1 MGGVSAGGRLDVV
14 VSARAEI
21 VAVTR
26 CGLEQVRARIA
37 AGLEPVGVREL
48 PVGEAVGGTLAV
60 ALRAAT
66 PLPRVDTA
74 AMDGYAVA
82 GPGPWWRVHEQVG
95 YAGRP
100 CSVVLAPG
108 EAVRIATGAAT
119 PLGTTATLRDEHIV
133 TTVVSGKPV
142 VLRAPDAPVRDD
154 TRRQGENWSTGT
166 QLAPA
171 GTRVSAALV
180 SAALSAEAETVTVRG
195 PLRADVVMTGDEIR
209 AVGPLGPGETRDSL
223 GPVLPEFLRCCDI
236 ESTGLWH
243 LTDERDLLRSWLA
256 LKSNAD
262 LVVMVGATGRGAAD
276 HLRTLLADL
285 GARIVVDRVA
295 IRPGGSTLVAQLP
308 DGRVLLGLPGNPLA
322 AVAALLAVGPAV
334 IDALTLRTP
343 GPTMWGRLS
352 DAGVMAGDATRIVP
366 VQQQTGGVWRST
378 GPAHTPH
385 LAGLIGCQ
393 ALAVLPPGTGRGTLV
408 ELLPLPR

>member
-1 MGGVSAGGRLDVV
+1 MT
-14 VSARAEI
+14 SAR
-21 VAVTR
+21 VGVVPAVQ
-26 CGLEQVRARIA
+26 CGLGRVRAQIA
-37 AGLEPVGVREL
+37 ADLEPIAVRER
-48 PVGEAVGGTLAV
+48 PVAEAVGATLAM
-60 ALRAAT
+60 ALAAGT
-66 PLPRVDTA
+66 PLPRVDSA

-82 GPGPWWRVHEQVG
+82 GPGPWWRLHQQVS
-95 YAGRP
+95 YAGRG

-133 TTVVSGKPV
+133 TTTVSGKPV
-142 VLRAPDAPVRDD
+142 VMRAPGAPVRDD
-154 TRRQGENWSTGT
+154 TRRQGEHWGSGT
-166 QLAPA
+166 ELARA
-171 GTRVSAALV
+171 GARVSAALA

-209 AVGPLGPGETRDSL
+209 AVGPLGPSETRDSL

-243 LTDERDLLRSWLA
+243 LADSRDLMRSWLT
-256 LKSNAD
+256 LKSHAD

-285 GARIVVDRVA
+285 GARIIVERIA

-308 DGRVLLGLPGNPLA
+308 DGRVLLGLPGNPFA
-322 AVAALLAVGPAV
+322 AVAALLAVGPAIV
-334 IDALTLRTP
+334 DALTLRSP

-352 DAGVMAGDATRIVP
+352 DAGVMEGEATRIVG
-366 VQQQTGGVWRST
+366 VQQHPGGVWRST

-385 LAGLIGCQ
+385 LAGLIACQ
-393 ALAVLPPGTGRGTLV
+393 ALAILPPGTGRGTLV
-408 ELLPLPR
+408 ELLPLPH

>member
-1 MGGVSAGGRLDVV
+1 M
-14 VSARAEI
+14 SARAG
-21 VAVTR
+21 VVVPAVG
-26 CGLEQVRARIA
+26 CGLAEVRALVA
-37 AGLEPVGVREL
+37 AGLGPMAVREL
-48 PVGEAVGGTLAV
+48 PVAEAVGATLAA
-60 ALRAAT
+60 ALTTGT

-82 GPGPWWRVHEQVG
+82 GPGPWWQLHERVRA
-95 YAGRP
+95 AGRT

-119 PLGTTATLRDEHIV
+119 PLGTTATLRDEHVV
-133 TTVVSGKPV
+133 TTTVSGKAV
-142 VLRAPDAPVRDD
+142 VMRAPGAPVRDD
-154 TRRQGENWSTGT
+154 TRRQGEQWDSGVELARTG
-166 QLAPA
+166 A
-171 GTRVSAALV
+171 RVSAALA

-209 AVGPLGPGETRDSL
+209 AVGPLGAGETRDSL

-236 ESTGLWH
+236 QSTGLWH
-243 LTDERDLLRSWLA
+243 LADDPDLLRSWLG
-256 LKSNAD
+256 LKSHAD

-276 HLRTLLADL
+276 HLRTLLAED
-285 GARIVVDRVA
+285 GARIIVERA
-295 IRPGGSTLVAQLP
+295 SIRPGGSTLVAQLP

-322 AVAALLAVGPAV
+322 AVTALLAVGPAV
-334 IDALTLRTP
+334 VDALTARTP
-343 GPTMWGRLS
+343 GPTRWGRLS
-352 DAGVMAGDATRIVP
+352 DAGVLAGEATRIVP
-366 VQQQTGGVWRST
+366 VQQQIGGVWRST

-408 ELLPLPR
+408 ELLPLPH

>member
-1 MGGVSAGGRLDVV
+1 M
-14 VSARAEI
+14 SARAG
-21 VAVTR
+21 VVVPAVE
-26 CGLEQVRARIA
+26 CGLARVRAQIA
-37 AGLEPVGVREL
+37 EHLLPIGVREL
-48 PVGEAVGGTLAV
+48 PVADAVGATLAV
-60 ALRAAT
+60 ALT
-66 PLPRVDTA
+66 TGSPLPRVDSA
-74 AMDGYAVA
+74 AMDGYAVS
-82 GPGPWWRVHEQVG
+82 GPGPWWRLHQQVR
-95 YAGRP
+95 YAGRS

-119 PLGTTATLRDEHIV
+119 PLGTTATLRDEHVV
-133 TTVVSGKPV
+133 TTTVSGKPV
-142 VLRAPDAPVRDD
+142 VMRAQGAPVRDD
-154 TRRQGENWSTGT
+154 TRRQGEHWDTGVE
-166 QLAPA
+166 LAGA
-171 GTRVSAALV
+171 GTRVSAALA
-180 SAALSAEAETVTVRG
+180 STALSAEAETVTVRG

-243 LTDERDLLRSWLA
+243 LADGHDLLRSWLT
-256 LKSNAD
+256 LKSHAD

-285 GARIVVDRVA
+285 GARIVVERVA

-308 DGRVLLGLPGNPLA
+308 DGRVLLGLPGNPFA
-322 AVAALLAVGPAV
+322 AVAALLAIGPAV

-352 DAGVMAGDATRIVP
+352 DAGVANGEATRIVP

-408 ELLPLPR
+408 ELLPLPH

>member
-1 MGGVSAGGRLDVV
+1 M
-14 VSARAEI
+14 SARAGVV
-21 VAVTR
+21 VAE
-26 CGLEQVRARIA
+26 CGLARVRARIA
-37 AGLEPVGVREL
+37 AELAPIAVREL
-48 PVGEAVGGTLAV
+48 PVADAVGATLAV
-60 ALRAAT
+60 TLTAGT
-66 PLPRVDTA
+66 PLPRVDSA

-82 GPGPWWRVHEQVG
+82 GPGPWWRLHQQVT
-95 YAGRP
+95 YAGRK

-119 PLGTTATLRDEHIV
+119 PSGTTATLRDEHV
-133 TTVVSGKPV
+133 MTTTVSGNPV
-142 VLRAPDAPVRDD
+142 VMRAPEAPLRDD
-154 TRRQGENWSTGT
+154 TRRQGEHWHSGT
-166 QLAPA
+166 QLARA
-171 GTRVSAALV
+171 GARVSAALA

-209 AVGPLGPGETRDSL
+209 AVGPLAPGETRDSL

-243 LTDERDLLRSWLA
+243 LADSQDLLRSWLS
-256 LKSNAD
+256 LKSHAD

-285 GARIVVDRVA
+285 GARIIVDRVA

-334 IDALTLRTP
+334 ADALTLRTP

-352 DAGVMAGDATRIVP
+352 DAGVMTGEATRIIP
-366 VQQQTGGVWRST
+366 VQQHPGGVWRST

-408 ELLPLPR
+408 ELLPLPH

>member
-1 MGGVSAGGRLDVV
+1 MV
-14 VSARAEI
+14 VSARAGVI
-21 VAVTR
+21 SAVD
-26 CGLEQVRARIA
+26 CGLARVRARIVECLRPIA
-37 AGLEPVGVREL
+37 VREF
-48 PVGEAVGGTLAV
+48 PVADAVGATLAI
-60 ALRAAT
+60 ALTTGT
-66 PLPRVDTA
+66 PLPRVDSA

-82 GPGPWWRVHEQVG
+82 GPGPWWRLHPQVR
-95 YAGRP
+95 YAGRA

-119 PLGTTATLRDEHIV
+119 PLGTTATLRDEHTV
-133 TTVVSGKPV
+133 TTTVSGKPV
-142 VLRAPDAPVRDD
+142 VMRAPDAPVRDD
-154 TRRQGENWSTGT
+154 TRRQGEHWDSGT
-166 QLAPA
+166 ELAAA
-171 GTRVSAALV
+171 GTRVSVALA

-195 PLRADVVMTGDEIR
+195 PVRADVVMTGDEIR
-209 AVGPLGPGETRDSL
+209 AVGPLGVGETRDSL
-223 GPVLPEFLRCCDI
+223 GPVLPEFLRRCDI

-243 LTDERDLLRSWLA
+243 LADGQDLLRSWLA
-256 LKSNAD
+256 LRSHAD

-276 HLRTLLADL
+276 HLRALLTEL
-285 GARIVVDRVA
+285 GAHVVIDRIA

-322 AVAALLAVGPAV
+322 AVAALLAIGPAV
-334 IDALTLRTP
+334 VDALTRRTP

-352 DAGVMAGDATRIVP
+352 DAGVLAGEATRIVP
-366 VQQQTGGVWRST
+366 VQQQAGGVWRST

-408 ELLPLPR
+408 ELLPLPH

>member
-1 MGGVSAGGRLDVV
+1 MV
-14 VSARAEI
+14 VSAR
-21 VAVTR
+21 VDVVGSAVG
-26 CGLEQVRARIA
+26 CGLAEVRARIA
-37 AGLEPVGVREL
+37 ERLRPIGVREL
-48 PVGEAVGGTLAV
+48 PVAEAVGATLAA
-60 ALRAAT
+60 ALTTGT
-66 PLPRVDTA
+66 PLPRVDSA

-82 GPGPWWRVHEQVG
+82 GPGPWWRLHEQVR
-95 YAGRP
+95 YAGRS

-119 PLGTTATLRDEHIV
+119 PLGTTATLRDEHVV
-133 TTVVSGKPV
+133 TTTVSGTPV
-142 VLRAPDAPVRDD
+142 VMRSPGAPVRDD
-154 TRRQGENWSTGT
+154 TRRQGEHWDSGVE
-166 QLAPA
+166 LARA
-171 GTRVSAALV
+171 GTRISPALA

-209 AVGPLGPGETRDSL
+209 AVGPLGAGETRDSL

-243 LTDERDLLRSWLA
+243 LADGRDLLRSWLA
-256 LKSNAD
+256 LKSHAD

-276 HLRTLLADL
+276 HLRALLADL
-285 GARIVVDRVA
+285 GARIVVERAA

-322 AVAALLAVGPAV
+322 AVAALLAIGPAV
-334 IDALTLRTP
+334 VDALTQRTP

-352 DAGVMAGDATRIVP
+352 DAGVMEGSATRIVP
-366 VQQQTGGVWRST
+366 VHQQIGGVWRST

-408 ELLPLPR
+408 ELLPLPH

>member
-1 MGGVSAGGRLDVV
+1 MV
-14 VSARAEI
+14 VSARAGV
-21 VAVTR
+21 VAKA
-26 CGLEQVRARIA
+26 GLAEVCARIA
-37 AGLEPVGVREL
+37 AELTPIAVRQL
-48 PVGEAVGGTLAV
+48 PVAEAVGATLAV
-60 ALRAAT
+60 ALTAGT
-66 PLPRVDTA
+66 PLPRVDSA

-82 GPGPWWRVHEQVG
+82 GPGPWWQLHQQVR
-95 YAGRP
+95 YAGRN

-119 PLGTTATLRDEHIV
+119 PLGTTATLRDEHV
-133 TTVVSGKPV
+133 VRTTVSGKQV
-142 VLRAPDAPVRDD
+142 VMRAPEAPLRDD
-154 TRRQGENWSTGT
+154 TRRQGEHWDSGT
-166 QLAPA
+166 VLAHA
-171 GTRVSAALV
+171 GTRVSAALA

-209 AVGPLGPGETRDSL
+209 AVGPLAPGETRDSL

-243 LTDERDLLRSWLA
+243 LADSQDLLRSWLG
-256 LKSNAD
+256 LKSHAD

-276 HLRTLLADL
+276 HLRVLLADL
-285 GARIVVDRVA
+285 GARVIVDRVA
-295 IRPGGSTLVAQLP
+295 LRPGGSTVVAQLP

-334 IDALTLRTP
+334 ADALTLRTA
-343 GPTMWGRLS
+343 GPTMWGRLA
-352 DAGVMAGDATRIVP
+352 DAGVMAGEATRIVP
-366 VQQQTGGVWRST
+366 VQQHPGGVWRST

-393 ALAVLPPGTGRGTLV
+393 ALAVLPPGTGRGSLV
-408 ELLPLPR
+408 ELLPLPY

>member
-1 MGGVSAGGRLDVV
+1 MV
-14 VSARAEI
+14 VSARAG
-21 VAVTR
+21 VVVPAVE
-26 CGLEQVRARIA
+26 CGLARVRAQIA
-37 AGLEPVGVREL
+37 ERLLPIGVREL
-48 PVGEAVGGTLAV
+48 PVADAVGATLAV
-60 ALRAAT
+60 ALT
-66 PLPRVDTA
+66 TGSPLPRADSA
-74 AMDGYAVA
+74 AMDGYAVS
-82 GPGPWWRVHEQVG
+82 GPGPWWRLHQQVR
-95 YAGRP
+95 YAGRS

-119 PLGTTATLRDEHIV
+119 PLGTTATLRDEHVV
-133 TTVVSGKPV
+133 TTTVSGKPV
-142 VLRAPDAPVRDD
+142 VMRAPGAPVRDD
-154 TRRQGENWSTGT
+154 TRRQGEHWDTGVE
-166 QLAPA
+166 LAGA
-171 GTRVSAALV
+171 GTRVSAALA

-243 LTDERDLLRSWLA
+243 LADSHDLLRSWLT
-256 LKSNAD
+256 LKSHAD

-285 GARIVVDRVA
+285 GARIVIERVA

-308 DGRVLLGLPGNPLA
+308 DGRVLLGLPGNPFA
-322 AVAALLAVGPAV
+322 AVAALLAIGPAV

-352 DAGVMAGDATRIVP
+352 DAGVAAGESTRIVP

-385 LAGLIGCQ
+385 LASLIGCQ

-408 ELLPLPR
+408 ELLPLPH